1 MEAVNYYSD
10 EVKAFEKIR
19 DSRWRNGVA
28 CPHCNSDKV
37 RFVSSRLI
45 WQCNGCRKQF
55 SAKTGTIFEDSPI
68 KLSKWLIAMWLIANA
83 KNGISSYE
91 LHRSIGVTQKTAWFM
106 LHRIR
111 LALQNGS
118 IEMLKGE
125 VEADET
131 YVGGIAKF
139 MHYTK
144 RQQRGKMVGSAGKT
158 TVVGAIERGGKAV
171 AKIVEVPNTKTL
183 TNFILS
189 NVETDSKLYTD
200 QHGGYNAVGLH
211 FEHQVINHA
220 IEYVRENV
228 HTNSMENFWSL
239 LKRSLKGTYISVEP
253 YHLAQY
259 VGEQVFRFNHRKDND
274 SGRFN
279 QVVSQVTGLRLTYA
293 QLTGKVLATA

>member
-189 NVETDSKLYTD
+189 NVETDSKLYT
-200 QHGGYNAVGLH
+200 
-211 FEHQVINHA
+211 
-220 IEYVRENV
+220 
-228 HTNSMENFWSL
+228 TNTADTTL
-239 LKRSLKGTYISVEP
+239 L
-253 YHLAQY
+253 
-259 VGEQVFRFNHRKDND
+259 VFTSNI
-274 SGRFN
+274 
-279 QVVSQVTGLRLTYA
+279 RLSTTLLNTFA
-293 QLTGKVLATA
+293 RTSIQIAWKTFGHCLSDPLKVLTSA